1 MKWKITTIILT
12 VALVLVS
19 CGTQTADASDTDTFK
34 MIQTEK
40 YWSWNDD
47 ITFRL
52 YVDTRT
58 DVEYIV
64 AKTKDGGVAIT
75 PRLKGGDKW

>member
-19 CGTQTADASDTDTFK
+19 CGTQTADASDTDAFK
-34 MIQTEK
+34 MMKTEK
-40 YWSWNDD
+40 YCSWDDD
-47 ITFRL
+47 ITFKL
-52 YVDTRT
+52 YVDTHT

-64 AKTKDGGVAIT
+64 VETESGVAIT
-75 PRLKGGDKW
+75 PRLKGSRCD